1 MSFFGAGETVKHLTF
16 DGLAEDDYGNTVD
29 SWADPVEVENV
40 GLDVQAAQEITGTGV
55 VSTSIVGM
63 TAFMPADWHGQA
75 RDRIV
80 ARGVTYEI
88 DGEPVAARNAFTGDT
103 FGVIANLKRRSG

>member
-1 MSFFGAGETVKHLTF
+1 MSFFGAGETVGHQVF
-16 DGLAEDDYGNTVD
+16 DGLAEDDYGNTVE
-29 SWADPVEVENV
+29 SWADPVEIEGV
-40 GLDVQAAQEITGTGV
+40 GLDVQTAQELTGSQV

-63 TAFMPADWHGQA
+63 TAFMPPDWQGSE
-75 RDRIV
+75 RDRII

-88 DGEPVAARNAFTGDT
+88 DGKPVAARNAFTGDT

>member
-1 MSFFGAGETVKHLTF
+1 MSFFGAGETVKHQVF
-16 DGLAEDDYGNTVD
+16 DGLAEDDYGNTVE
-29 SWADPVEVENV
+29 SWAEGVEVKDV
-40 GLDVQAAQEITGTGV
+40 GLDVQTAQELTGSGV

-63 TAFMPADWHGQA
+63 TAFMPPDWQGHA

-88 DGEPVAARNAFTGDT
+88 DGEPVTARNAFTGDT
-103 FGVIANLKRRSG
+103 FGVVANLKRGTG